1 MEIFYLKT
9 FKHVFVIV
17 RICLEKINWICQGI
31 FREVGCEVVHSLLA
45 FVLRCFALLCFALL
59 CFAFL
64 SVAEHTVILQHN
76 IFALTELIIS

>member
-45 FVLRCFALLCFALL
+45 FVLRCFALLCFA
-59 CFAFL
+59 FL

-76 IFALTELIIS
+76 IFALTELITS